1 MSKDKTI
8 ETLAN
13 FENRVL
19 QATGVALQDIPA
31 GNKEDLLQ
39 GSILCRRQGT
49 YVVTA
54 GYPAGEDEDGAEF
67 WAPVPSSFR
76 VVEMP

>member
-8 ETLAN
+8 ETLGS

-19 QATGVALQDIPA
+19 QATGVALRDIPV
-31 GNKEDLLQ
+31 GDERDVLSGQ
-39 GSILCRRQGT
+39 IFCRRQGT

-54 GYPAGEDEDGAEF
+54 GYPAGEDEDGVEF
-67 WAPVPSSFR
+67 WPTTPSSFR